1 MKDLNI
7 SIDVGGTHTRIR
19 AEIIEGNK
27 IIHTSR
33 EYKQR
38 INSKIELEKFIKF
51 TVNDIKS
58 NLKLNK
64 CVIGFAG
71 AVIDHREVTITNWK
85 NQPTINLN
93 DIKEWGFPKN
103 RTNMVN
109 DMELAGYGILDM
121 EEKKDLNSGQCE
133 ILYKPD
139 IPAKN
144 RINNKLVIA
153 PGTGFGTASIIEFT
167 AHTGVKVKDVLSS
180 EIQHIQIPAFDERH
194 AEIIEI
200 FLLKKTDR
208 SFLNYEDL
216 VSGKGLED
224 TYKAIQQID
233 GIKKDVDINASKI
246 ADLAVK
252 DVDNSAIEALDFFY
266 RCTGRIIQAM
276 ALMLQP
282 YGGIYLC
289 GASTINNASF
299 IQKSKLI
306 EEFHNCKIRHQLL
319 FQFPV
324 YIITKPDINM
334 AGGLW
339 ACRNII

>member
-1 MKDLNI
+1 MKNLNI

-19 AEIIEGNK
+19 ADIIESNEIIN
-27 IIHTSR
+27 TSR
-33 EYKQR
+33 EYKQK

-51 TVNDIKS
+51 TLNEINS
-58 NLKLNK
+58 NLKPHK

-85 NQPTINLN
+85 NQPTIDLGN
-93 DIKEWGFPKN
+93 IKEWGFPEN
-103 RTNMVN
+103 GTIMVN

-121 EEKKDLNSGQCE
+121 EESNEKNSSQCE
-133 ILYKPD
+133 ILFKPN

-144 RINNKLVIA
+144 RINNKLIIA

-167 AHTGVKVKDVLSS
+167 SHTGVRVKDVLSS
-180 EIQHIQIPAFDERH
+180 EIQHIQMPAFEERH
-194 AEIIEI
+194 VKIIEI
-200 FLLKKTDR
+200 ILSKKTDR
-208 SFLNYEDL
+208 SFLNYEDI

-224 TYKAIQQID
+224 TYKAIQKID
-233 GIKKDVDINASKI
+233 GIINDVDRSASKI

-252 DVDNSAIEALDFFY
+252 GVDNSAIEALDLFY
-266 RCTGRIIQAM
+266 RCTGRIMQAM
-276 ALMLQP
+276 ALMIQP

-299 IQKSKLI
+299 ILKSKLI
-306 EEFHNCKIRHQLL
+306 EEFHNCLIRQQLL
-319 FQFPV
+319 VQFPV
-324 YIITKPDINM
+324 YIFTKPDINI